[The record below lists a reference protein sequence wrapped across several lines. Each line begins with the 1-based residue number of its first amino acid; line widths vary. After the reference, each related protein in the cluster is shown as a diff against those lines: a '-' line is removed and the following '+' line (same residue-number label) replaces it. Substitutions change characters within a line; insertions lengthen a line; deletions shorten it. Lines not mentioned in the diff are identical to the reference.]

1 MNMPEYFNTFQK
13 RMNKDGT
20 NRQDRI
26 KTKKE
31 REFDRIYL
39 NRTEYKSTLIQVNHE
54 IRDDICSLQPNS
66 YSESRIISNL
76 LMSTSAAA
84 LNTGDILTIYQKI
97 KEEELTQIF
106 LVLYVD
112 KNITHGYR
120 AYKLILLDSEV
131 NITNEYGDTLYT
143 IPVKFINATAT
154 FTIDN
159 IITTGIGYREPAGNR
174 AFITQNFD
182 FLNKGTYFEYAGKGW
197 EISGSDNGISIPNVA
212 YCYLGNKLLVEE
224 EPRSSQDILVGED
237 QNFFLN
243 NR

>member
-1 MNMPEYFNTFQK
+1 MPKYFDIYLK
-13 RMNKDGT
+13 RLNKDGT

-26 KTKKE
+26 KTRKE

-39 NRTEYKSTLIQVNHE
+39 NRTEYKSQLIQVNHE
-54 IRDDICSLQPNS
+54 SRNDICSLQPNS

-97 KEEELTQIF
+97 KDEELTQIF
-106 LVLYVD
+106 LVIFTD
-112 KNITHGYR
+112 KSITHGYH

-143 IPVKFINATAT
+143 IPVKFVNATAT
-154 FTIDN
+154 FTVDS

-174 AFITQNFD
+174 AFRLLQQQGVSGLSFQP
-182 FLNKGTYFEYAGKGW
+182 LYF
-197 EISGSDNGISIPNVA
+197 
-212 YCYLGNKLLVEE
+212 
-224 EPRSSQDILVGED
+224 
-237 QNFFLN
+237 
-243 NR
+243 